1 MSIVVPVYRSEDCLE
16 ELVRQIDDAL
26 VEWPH
31 EIVLVNDRSP
41 DHSWDVIVKLAQ
53 ANPGVTGINLRK
65 NSGQDNAIMAGFR
78 CARGKYV
85 VVMDDDLQHDP
96 ADIVRLWHACE
107 EHGADVCFG
116 RFNRK
121 KQAWWKNAGSWL
133 NGKIAEF
140 VIDKPPH
147 VYLSPYKIIRSE
159 VVAEIIKY
167 DGPSPYVDGLLFTI
181 TDSVAQID
189 ATHHVR
195 FAGRSNYDFVRSL
208 KVALK
213 LATSFSVIPL
223 RLASVLGF
231 MTATVG
237 FVLTLWFAFDAV
249 VFGRPVQG
257 WPSQMCVTLVLGG
270 VTLLCVGL
278 LGEYVGRTFVRLNN
292 RPQYTIKDKI
302 SSGRGDQ

>member
-1 MSIVVPVYRSEDCLE
+1 
-16 ELVRQIDDAL
+16 
-26 VEWPH
+26 
-31 EIVLVNDRSP
+31 
-41 DHSWDVIVKLAQ
+41 
-53 ANPGVTGINLRK
+53 
-65 NSGQDNAIMAGFR
+65 
-78 CARGKYV
+78 
-85 VVMDDDLQHDP
+85 
-96 ADIVRLWHACE
+96 
-107 EHGADVCFG
+107 
-116 RFNRK
+116 
-121 KQAWWKNAGSWL
+121 
-133 NGKIAEF
+133 
-140 VIDKPPH
+140 
-147 VYLSPYKIIRSE
+147 
-159 VVAEIIKY
+159 
-167 DGPSPYVDGLLFTI
+167 
-181 TDSVAQID
+181 
-189 ATHHVR
+189 
-195 FAGRSNYDFVRSL
+195 VRSL